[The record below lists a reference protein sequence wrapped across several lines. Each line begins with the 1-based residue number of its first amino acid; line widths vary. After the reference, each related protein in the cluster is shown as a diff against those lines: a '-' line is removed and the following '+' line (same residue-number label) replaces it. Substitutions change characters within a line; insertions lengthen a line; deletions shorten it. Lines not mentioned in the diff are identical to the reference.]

1 MHYLGIVCHAEMNAI
16 VNALPNN
23 DLSDCTLYVGL
34 HPCNE
39 CTKLIIQSGIKEV
52 FYFRI
57 KKEQS
62 VEIRASKR
70 MIKEAGIRFRF
81 EN

>member
-1 MHYLGIVCHAEMNAI
+1 MNAI
-16 VNALPNN
+16 INAIPNKVSN

-52 FYFRI
+52 FYLSD
-57 KKEQS
+57 KKQNDD
-62 VEIRASKR
+62 VDMKASKK
-70 MIKEAGIRFRF
+70 MIEHAGIRFRF

>member
-1 MHYLGIVCHAEMNAI
+1 MVCGWYIVCHAEMNAI

-34 HPCNE
+34 DPCNE
-39 CTKLIIQSGIKEV
+39 CTKLLGIKEV